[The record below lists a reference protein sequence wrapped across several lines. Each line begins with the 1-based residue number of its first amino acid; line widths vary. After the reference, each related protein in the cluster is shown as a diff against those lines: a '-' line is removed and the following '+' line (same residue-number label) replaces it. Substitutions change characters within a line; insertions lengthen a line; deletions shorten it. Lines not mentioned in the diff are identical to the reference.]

1 MEAYKRV
8 AAARAKGRPTGSD
21 FIEHIFEGF
30 VELHGDRRFADDK
43 AIVAGVAMLNDM
55 PVTVIAID
63 RGKDTKEK
71 IKRNFGSAHPEGY
84 RKALRQM
91 KLAEKFNRPVICF
104 IDTSGAY
111 CGIGAEERGQAQA
124 IAENLMEMM
133 TLKVPIISIFT
144 GEGESGGAL
153 GLAVADEVW
162 MLENA
167 VYSVLSP
174 EGAASIIWKDSKK
187 AKEASE
193 CLKLTAEELLNL
205 KVVERS
211 IREPKDPKEGFEK
224 VYQRLRRDLY
234 SALCQGK
241 KLSPEEL
248 VERRYQRFRR
258 MGEVAE

>member
-21 FIEHIFEGF
+21 FIEHIFDGF

-55 PVTVIAID
+55 PVTLIAID

-144 GEGESGGAL
+144 GEGGSGGAL

-167 VYSVLSP
+167 VYSVISP
-174 EGAASIIWKDSKK
+174 EGCASILWKDASKT
-187 AKEASE
+187 KEASE